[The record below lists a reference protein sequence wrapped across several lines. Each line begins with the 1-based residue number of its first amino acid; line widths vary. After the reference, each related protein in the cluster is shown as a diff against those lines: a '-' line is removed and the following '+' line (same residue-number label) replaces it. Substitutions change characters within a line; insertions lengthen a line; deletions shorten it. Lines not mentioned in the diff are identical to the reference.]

1 MDIIILLG
9 VILIALVVQFVVE
22 ALKSP
27 IAAIFKFA
35 GKEDRLNPLLAP
47 FFSLAWAIALCIL
60 SGCDLF
66 TAFGY
71 PLSVLYVGEI
81 VTGIIAS
88 LGAGKV
94 YDLIMEFQD
103 YRDRLAIEKADKQ
116 QSAPDTGEFY
126 S

>member
-9 VILIALVVQFVVE
+9 IILIALVVQFVVE

-35 GKEDRLNPLLAP
+35 EKEDRISPLLAP
-47 FFSLAWAIALCIL
+47 FLSLAWAIALCIL

-66 TAFGY
+66 AAFGY
-71 PLSVLYVGEI
+71 PLSALYVGEI
-81 VTGIIAS
+81 VSGIIAS

-103 YRDRLAIEKADKQ
+103 YRERLAIEKIDKQ
-116 QSAPDTGEFY
+116 PPASDTGEFDT
-126 S
+126 